1 MKNQTWAFIA
11 ALGLAS
17 WTWAQTPADT
27 TAVKTKDSVVK
38 KATKELPLEPGRKV
52 QFSTQEGTWIS
63 VDVHPSGTKIVFDL
77 MGDIYEMPITGGE
90 AKAITQ
96 GVPYDVHPKYSP
108 DGKSIVYIS
117 DKSGSDNIWTLELKE
132 GSEPK
137 ALTKDTDQLYASA
150 DWSPDG
156 QYIVGTKGRRNM
168 KPYIYHKDGGGGA
181 QLIKEP
187 ASLKTIDPAFSPDGQ
202 SIYFSR
208 RNANCW
214 QVLCNILCD
223 FKMGMK

>member
-1 MKNQTWAFIA
+1 MKKQTWALIA

-17 WTWAQTPADT
+17 WTWAQTPADST
-27 TAVKTKDSVVK
+27 GVKTKDSVVK

-77 MGDIYEMPITGGE
+77 MGDIYEMPITGGA

-108 DGKSIVYIS
+108 DGNSIVFIS

-137 ALTKDTDQLYASA
+137 ALTKDNDQLYASA
-150 DWSPDG
+150 DWSP
-156 QYIVGTKGRRNM
+156 
-168 KPYIYHKDGGGGA
+168 
-181 QLIKEP
+181 
-187 ASLKTIDPAFSPDGQ
+187 
-202 SIYFSR
+202 
-208 RNANCW
+208 
-214 QVLCNILCD
+214 
-223 FKMGMK
+223 